1 MGTVQGHYT
10 VKLQSLV
17 LSTMFSTYYKLFKD
31 VKIIYLKNTF
41 YQDSIRT
48 RVKFFNRWL
57 LSFIAT
63 YNSCDIISTRIMP
76 NELPDNQCLL
86 YAEIPL

>member
-48 RVKFFNRWL
+48 RVKFFNR
-57 LSFIAT
+57 
-63 YNSCDIISTRIMP
+63 
-76 NELPDNQCLL
+76 
-86 YAEIPL
+86 